1 MTGYPRHLTALVLA
15 GCLGLAAAPLAAAAD
30 AAAPAPIAPAE
41 LAAARSAAAA
51 PAALDRVALFF
62 AREGRPAGAA
72 GLPAAA
78 EAKAATAAAPRLTGD
93 AVAVYGLN
101 EGFVAGVAGAPVAR
115 VEFVAG
121 RAVAADGRAASV
133 WTIRDSGGW
142 RVVDIA
148 SGGDET
154 DYPAQAAATGG
165 GTAFREPQIDA
176 WYVLRGGRVLPLDE
190 DARRSVGAGGTTL
203 AEYRKLVQQRYGGRL
218 PGSSYDRAGA
228 GGGWADTAVA
238 AGPGRPSGRGPAV
251 AAGAALA
258 VTVLTGA
265 GLAVRRRG
273 ARR

>member
-1 MTGYPRHLTALVLA
+1 MTGYPRHLAALVLA
-15 GCLGLAAAPLAAAAD
+15 GCLGLAAAPLASAAD
-30 AAAPAPIAPAE
+30 GPAVPAPIAPAE

-72 GLPAAA
+72 ALSPAA
-78 EAKAATAAAPRLTGD
+78 EAQAAAAAAPRLTGS

-121 RAVAADGRAASV
+121 RAVAADGRTASV

-142 RVVDIA
+142 RVVNIA

-176 WYVLRGGRVLPLDE
+176 WYVLRGDRVLPLDK

-203 AEYRKLVQQRYGGRL
+203 AGYRKLVQQRYGGRL
-218 PGSSYDRAGA
+218 PGSAYDRAGA
-228 GGGWADTAVA
+228 GGGWADAA
-238 AGPGRPSGRGPAV
+238 PSAGPTQPSGRGPAV

-258 VTVLTGA
+258 VTALTGA
-265 GLAVRRRG
+265 G
-273 ARR
+273 